1 MSNRIKEIIK
11 LNGLKATFIIDKT
24 GLSSASF
31 YAIVNSE
38 SIPNLKTA
46 RKIARALNRPLDE
59 VFPDEN
65 FNDNET

>member
-11 LNGLKATFIIDKT
+11 ANGLKATFIIDKT

-46 RKIARALNRPLDE
+46 RKIAKALDKPLDE
-59 VFPDEN
+59 VFPDET
-65 FNDNET
+65 FDKSET